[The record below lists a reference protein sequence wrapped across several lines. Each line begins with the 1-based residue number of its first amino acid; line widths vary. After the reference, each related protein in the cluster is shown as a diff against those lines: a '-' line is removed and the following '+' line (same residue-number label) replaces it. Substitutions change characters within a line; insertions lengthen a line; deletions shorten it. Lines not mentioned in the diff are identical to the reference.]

1 MLDVCV
7 HAVAESFADTRALL
21 NVAVTLIERLSAQR
35 SDTTATPVA
44 VLTVQRALR
53 RLGSY
58 KRVWAALQ
66 SAQLGVPAAE
76 RPHAPMTG
84 AAPTDEQLPAGWV
97 WQAFREADLEQLIRD
112 LLAAKH
118 TNAAFVIWA
127 RHHDGACRRGKL
139 AICERQSDRT
149 GHSLDDGAGRRGRG
163 PAAGD
168 QPAHIAGRAAHGRA
182 RGDLRGMDRHPRHPR
197 PRRLRELVRIIAP
210 PSGTWRQVLTLIRC
224 VPHGRTLALGW
235 PFGTGWRHAF
245 TPSKFTSAGRTGHA
259 AWCRSW
265 TCC

>member
-7 HAVAESFADTRALL
+7 HAVAASFADTRALL
-21 NVAVTLIERLSAQR
+21 NVAVALIERLSAQR

-66 SAQLGVPAAE
+66 SAPLGVPAAE
-76 RPHAPMTG
+76 RPRAPVTG
-84 AAPTDEQLPAGWV
+84 AAPTDEQLPTGWV

-127 RHHDGACRRGKL
+127 RHHDGACPAWCGDL
-139 AICERQSDRT
+139 AICDRHADRPKPT
-149 GHSLDDGAGRRGRG
+149 LGDGAGRCGRG

-168 QPAHIAGRAAHGRA
+168 QPAHAAGRAAHGRA
-182 RGDLRGMDRHPRHPR
+182 RGDLRGMDRHARHPR
-197 PRRLRELVRIIAP
+197 PRCVGKLVRTTAP
-210 PSGTWRQVLTLIRC
+210 LSGT
-224 VPHGRTLALGW
+224 
-235 PFGTGWRHAF
+235 
-245 TPSKFTSAGRTGHA
+245 
-259 AWCRSW
+259 
-265 TCC
+265 

>member
-1 MLDVCV
+1 VLDVCV

-66 SAQLGVPAAE
+66 SAQLGVAAAE

-84 AAPTDEQLPAGWV
+84 ATPTDEQLPAGWV

-127 RHHDGACRRGKL
+127 RHHDGACRRGNL
-139 AICERQSDRT
+139 RFANANLT
-149 GHSLDDGAGRRGRG
+149 GRG
-163 PAAGD
+163 TRWMMAPVDAAEDPRLVTNLPTLLAELPMDVPVEIYAEWIGTHVIPAL
-168 QPAHIAGRAAHGRA
+168 AAS
-182 RGDLRGMDRHPRHPR
+182 
-197 PRRLRELVRIIAP
+197 E
-210 PSGTWRQVLTLIRC
+210 
-224 VPHGRTLALGW
+224 
-235 PFGTGWRHAF
+235 
-245 TPSKFTSAGRTGHA
+245 
-259 AWCRSW
+259 SW
-265 TCC
+265 FAS